1 MALSIAAYPNRAE
14 EDEAENLCKDHDDA
28 LDELADYF
36 QLKNI
41 ALNPSL
47 YSQFLI
53 RKISWHID

>member
-53 RKISWHID
+53 RKIS